1 MSLKKEI
8 REEIKEKIYESY
20 GIEYEKQDVPE
31 EIETTNLVDDEI
43 EDSEELLLD
52 DLIIE

>member
-1 MSLKKEI
+1 M
-8 REEIKEKIYESY
+8 EEIKEKIYESY
-20 GIEYEKQDVPE
+20 GIEYEKKDVPKE
-31 EIETTNLVDDEI
+31 VETINLTDKEI